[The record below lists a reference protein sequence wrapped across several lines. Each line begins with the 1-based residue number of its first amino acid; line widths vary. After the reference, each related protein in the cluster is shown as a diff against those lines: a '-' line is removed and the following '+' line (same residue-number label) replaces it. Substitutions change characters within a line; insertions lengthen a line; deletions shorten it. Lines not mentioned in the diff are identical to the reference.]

1 LASAKDIRI
10 KTQNTQVCRN
20 GEEKQKQEEEEEEEE
35 GMRKGVIYL
44 PNYKT
49 STKHQQETK
58 PTKTWLK
65 IQGSKR
71 RRRYCNLS
79 LFQRLQ
85 SFALSLSSLSLC
97 LSVFLS
103 FAWWPLMISFW
114 V

>member
-1 LASAKDIRI
+1 VPKDIRI

-20 GEEKQKQEEEEEEEE
+20 GEEKQKQEEEEEE
-35 GMRKGVIYL
+35 MRKGVIYL
-44 PNYKT
+44 PIYKT

-65 IQGSKR
+65 IQGSKKEKV
-71 RRRYCNLS
+71 
-79 LFQRLQ
+79 LQ
-85 SFALSLSSLSLC
+85 SFSLSEITISFFSLSL
-97 LSVFLS
+97 FLS